1 MSAMLQGSILFSIFL
16 IFTGAA
22 VLAAVALFARQ
33 SLLVAY
39 ILLGGL
45 LGPWGLKLVNDAAII
60 QEIGHIGIIFLLF
73 LLGLNLQ
80 PAQLVRMLREA
91 IMVTLVSS
99 LVFGILGML
108 TGLAF
113 GYSRLE
119 SLVIGSVMM
128 FSSTIIG
135 LKLLPTTALHHRH
148 VGQVMISILLLQDIL
163 AIGILLFLEGLTDTG
178 MEWKQVAILALSLPA
193 VVIISVLF
201 ERYILQPLMRRFDT
215 IQEYL
220 FLSAIGWC
228 LGMAQLGEMMGL
240 SYEIGA
246 FIAGVS
252 LATNPIALFIAESF
266 KPLRDFFLIMFF
278 FSLGASFNITLLPEV
293 IIPAV
298 VISTLMLTIKPVTF
312 ARLLRKSGE
321 TSGLSSEI
329 GVRLGQVS
337 EFSLMIAVLALNT
350 GAIGSSAS
358 YLIQTTTLITFIIS
372 SYIIMLNYPTPIAV
386 SERLRKD

>member
-1 MSAMLQGSILFSIFL
+1 MQHDSILFSIFL

-22 VLAAVALFARQ
+22 VLAAIALYARQ

-45 LGPWGLKLVNDAAII
+45 VGPWGLKLVSDAAII
-60 QEIGHIGIIFLLF
+60 QQIGHIGIIFLLF

-91 IMVTLVSS
+91 IMVTVVSS
-99 LVFGILGML
+99 LIFGTAGILIGR
-108 TGLAF
+108 AF
-113 GYSRLE
+113 GYSHFE
-119 SLVIGSVMM
+119 SLVIGAAMM

-163 AIGILLFLEGLTDTG
+163 AIGILLFLEGLSHTG
-178 MEWKQVAILALSLPA
+178 MEWQQVASLALSLPLL
-193 VVIISVLF
+193 VIISLLV
-201 ERYILQPLMRRFDT
+201 ERFILQRLMQRFDT
-215 IQEYL
+215 IQEYI
-220 FLSAIGWC
+220 FLTAIGWC
-228 LGMAQLGEMMGL
+228 LGIAQLAETMGL

-278 FSLGASFNITLLPEV
+278 FSLGASFNITIIPGV

-298 VISTLMLTIKPVTF
+298 ILSSLMLILKPVIF
-312 ARLLRKSGE
+312 SRLLRQSGE
-321 TSGLSSEI
+321 SPGLSNEV
-329 GVRLGQVS
+329 GVRIGQVS
-337 EFSLMIAVLALNT
+337 EFSLMIAVLALNA
-350 GAIGSSAS
+350 GAIGSRAS
-358 YLIQTTTLITFIIS
+358 YLIQTTTLITFIVS
-372 SYIIMLNYPTPIAV
+372 SYVIMLNYPTPIAV
-386 SERLRKD
+386 SDRLRKD

>member
-1 MSAMLQGSILFSIFL
+1 MHDSILFSIFL

-22 VLAAVALFARQ
+22 LLAAMALYARQ
-33 SLLVAY
+33 PLLLAY

-45 LGPWGLKLVNDAAII
+45 AGPWGLKLVNDPKII

-91 IMVTLVSS
+91 IMVTVLSS
-99 LVFGILGML
+99 VFFCVVGILVAL
-108 TGLAF
+108 TF
-113 GYSRLE
+113 GYSVFE
-119 SLVIGSVMM
+119 SVIIGSAMM
-128 FSSTIIG
+128 FSSTILG

-148 VGQVMISILLLQDIL
+148 VGQVMISILLLQDII
-163 AIGILLFLEGLTDTG
+163 AIGILLFLEGLSKSG
-178 MEWKQVAILALSLPA
+178 MDWQAVGLLGLALPSL
-193 VVIISVLF
+193 VVVSLLAD
-201 ERYILQPLMRRFDT
+201 RYVLQPLMRRFDT
-215 IQEYL
+215 IQEYI
-220 FLSAIGWC
+220 FLTAIGWC
-228 LGMAQLGEMMGL
+228 LGIAQLADIMGL

-278 FSLGASFNITLLPEV
+278 FALGASFNITILPDV

-298 VISTLMLTIKPVTF
+298 IIASITLLSKPVIF
-312 ARLLRKSGE
+312 SRLLRQSGE
-321 TSGLSSEI
+321 TSSLSNEV

-337 EFSLMIAVLALNT
+337 EFSLMIAVLALNA
-350 GAIGSSAS
+350 GAIGSQAS
-358 YLIQTTTLITFIIS
+358 YLIQATTLLTFIAS

-386 SERLRKD
+386 SDRLRKD

>member
-1 MSAMLQGSILFSIFL
+1 MSVMLHGSILFSIFL

-22 VLAAVALFARQ
+22 VLAAMALFARQ

-45 LGPWGLKLVNDAAII
+45 VGPWGLKLVNDAAII

-91 IMVTLVSS
+91 VMVTLLSC
-99 LVFGILGML
+99 LVFGIIGML
-108 TGLAF
+108 TGMAF

-119 SLVIGSVMM
+119 SLIIGSVMM

-163 AIGILLFLEGLTDTG
+163 AIGILLLLEGLTDSG
-178 MEWKQVAILALSLPA
+178 MEWKQVTILALSLPA
-193 VVIISVLF
+193 VVSIAMLF
-201 ERYILQPLMRRFDT
+201 ERYLLQPLMRRFDT

-220 FLSAIGWC
+220 FLTAIGWC
-228 LGMAQLGEMMGL
+228 LGMAQLGEVMGL

-298 VISTLMLTIKPVTF
+298 IISSIMLALKPVTF

-321 TSGLSSEI
+321 SSGLSSEV

-337 EFSLMIAVLALNT
+337 EFSLMIAVLALNA

>member
-1 MSAMLQGSILFSIFL
+1 MLQSSILFSIFL

-22 VLAAVALFARQ
+22 VLAAMALFARQ

-45 LGPWGLKLVNDAAII
+45 VGPWGLKLVNDAATI

-91 IMVTLVSS
+91 IMVTVISS
-99 LVFGILGML
+99 LAFGIIGML

-113 GYSRLE
+113 GYSRFE
-119 SLVIGSVMM
+119 SLIIGSVMM

-148 VGQVMISILLLQDIL
+148 TGQVMISILLLQDIL

-178 MEWKQVAILALSLPA
+178 MEWQQVAILALSLPGI
-193 VVIISVLF
+193 VIFSALF
-201 ERYILQPLMRRFDT
+201 ERYVLQPLMRRFDT

-228 LGMAQLGEMMGL
+228 LGMAQLGELMGL

-252 LATNPIALFIAESF
+252 LANNPIALFIAESF

-278 FSLGASFNITLLPEV
+278 FSLGASFNITILPEV
-293 IIPAV
+293 IIPAT
-298 VISTLMLTIKPVTF
+298 VIALLMLVLKPVIF
-312 ARLLRKSGE
+312 ARLLR
-321 TSGLSSEI
+321 LSSESPSLSNEI

-337 EFSLMIAVLALNT
+337 EFSLMIAVLALNA
-350 GAIGSSAS
+350 GAIGSRAS
-358 YLIQTTTLITFIIS
+358 YLIQTTTLITFIAS

-386 SERLRKD
+386 SDRLRKD

>member
-1 MSAMLQGSILFSIFL
+1 MLHDSIIFSIFL
-16 IFTGAA
+16 SFTGAA
-22 VLAAVALFARQ
+22 VLAAIALYARQ

-45 LGPWGLKLVNDAAII
+45 VGPWGLKLVSDAAII
-60 QEIGHIGIIFLLF
+60 QQIGHIGIIFLLF

-80 PAQLVRMLREA
+80 PAQLLRMLREA
-91 IMVTLVSS
+91 IMVTVISS
-99 LVFGILGML
+99 LAFGTAGILIGQ
-108 TGLAF
+108 AF
-113 GYSRLE
+113 GYSHFE
-119 SLVIGSVMM
+119 SLVIGAVMM

-163 AIGILLFLEGLTDTG
+163 AIGILLFLEGLSHTG
-178 MEWKQVAILALSLPA
+178 MEWQQVASLALSLPLL
-193 VVIISVLF
+193 VMFSLLF
-201 ERYILQPLMRRFDT
+201 ARFILQRLMQRFDT
-215 IQEYL
+215 IQEYI
-220 FLSAIGWC
+220 FLTAIGWC
-228 LGMAQLGEMMGL
+228 LGIAQLAETMGL

-278 FSLGASFNITLLPEV
+278 FSLGASFNVTILPEV

-298 VISTLMLTIKPVTF
+298 ILSSLMLILKPVIF
-312 ARLLRKSGE
+312 SRLLRQSGE
-321 TSGLSSEI
+321 SSGLSNEV

-337 EFSLMIAVLALNT
+337 EFSLMIAVLALNA
-350 GAIGSSAS
+350 GAIGSRAS
-358 YLIQTTTLITFIIS
+358 YLIQATTLITFIVS
-372 SYIIMLNYPTPIAV
+372 SYVIMLNYPTPIAV
-386 SERLRKD
+386 SDRLRKD

>member
-1 MSAMLQGSILFSIFL
+1 MLDDSIIFSIFL

-22 VLAAVALFARQ
+22 VLAALALYARQ

-45 LGPWGLKLVNDAAII
+45 AGPWGFKLVSDPEII
-60 QEIGHIGIIFLLF
+60 RQIGHIGIIFLLF

-80 PAQLVRMLREA
+80 PAQLVRMLRQA
-91 IMVTLVSS
+91 IVVTVISS
-99 LVFGILGML
+99 LVFGLIGA
-108 TGLAF
+108 TVSRAF
-113 GYSRLE
+113 GFSLYE
-119 SLVIGSVMM
+119 SLITGSVMM

-163 AIGILLFLEGLTDTG
+163 AIGILLFLEGFSQAG
-178 MEWKQVAILALSLPA
+178 MGWQQGGILALALPLL
-193 VVIISVLF
+193 VVFAALF
-201 ERYILQPLMRRFDT
+201 ERYILQRLIRRFDT
-215 IQEYL
+215 IQEYV
-220 FLSAIGWC
+220 FLTAIGWC
-228 LGMAQLGEMMGL
+228 LGMAQLAEVLGL

-246 FIAGVS
+246 FIAGVA

-278 FSLGASFNITLLPEV
+278 FSLGAGFNIAILPEV
-293 IIPAV
+293 IVPAA
-298 VISTLMLTIKPVTF
+298 IIAILMLACKPLVF
-312 ARLLRKSGE
+312 SRLLQRSGE
-321 TSGLSSEI
+321 TPGLSKET

-350 GAIGSSAS
+350 GAIGAKAS
-358 YLIQTTTLITFIIS
+358 YLIQTTTLITFIVS
-372 SYIIMLNYPTPIAV
+372 SYVIMLSYPTPIAV
-386 SERLRKD
+386 SDRLRRD

>member
-1 MSAMLQGSILFSIFL
+1 MHDSILFSIFL

-22 VLAAVALFARQ
+22 LLAAMALYARQ
-33 SLLVAY
+33 PLLLAY

-45 LGPWGLKLVNDAAII
+45 AGPWGLKLVNDPKII

-91 IMVTLVSS
+91 IMVTVLSS
-99 LVFGILGML
+99 VFFCVVGILVAL
-108 TGLAF
+108 TF
-113 GYSRLE
+113 GYSVFE
-119 SLVIGSVMM
+119 SVIIGSAMM
-128 FSSTIIG
+128 FSSTILG

-148 VGQVMISILLLQDIL
+148 VGQVMISILLLQDII
-163 AIGILLFLEGLTDTG
+163 AIGILLFLEGLSKSG
-178 MEWKQVAILALSLPA
+178 MDWQAVGLLGLALPSL
-193 VVIISVLF
+193 VVVSLLA
-201 ERYILQPLMRRFDT
+201 ERYVLQPLMRRFDT
-215 IQEYL
+215 IQEYI
-220 FLSAIGWC
+220 FLTAIGWC
-228 LGMAQLGEMMGL
+228 LGIAQLADIMGL

-278 FSLGASFNITLLPEV
+278 FALGASFNITILPDV

-298 VISTLMLTIKPVTF
+298 IIASITLLSKPVIF
-312 ARLLRKSGE
+312 SRLLRQSGE
-321 TSGLSSEI
+321 TSSLSNEV

-337 EFSLMIAVLALNT
+337 EFSLMIAVLALNA
-350 GAIGSSAS
+350 GAIGSQAS
-358 YLIQTTTLITFIIS
+358 YLIQATTLLTFIAS

-386 SERLRKD
+386 SDRLRKD

>member
-1 MSAMLQGSILFSIFL
+1 MQHDSILFSIFL

-22 VLAAVALFARQ
+22 VLAAIALFARQ

-45 LGPWGLKLVNDAAII
+45 VGPWGFKLVNDAAII

-91 IMVTLVSS
+91 IMVTVISS
-99 LVFGILGML
+99 LVFGMAGLL

-113 GYSRLE
+113 GYSHFE
-119 SLVIGSVMM
+119 SLIIGSVMM

-163 AIGILLFLEGLTDTG
+163 AIGILLFLEGLSHTG
-178 MEWKQVAILALSLPA
+178 MEWQQLVSLALSLPLI
-193 VVIISVLF
+193 VVISLLF
-201 ERYILQPLMRRFDT
+201 ERYILQRLIQRFDT
-215 IQEYL
+215 IQEYI
-220 FLSAIGWC
+220 FLTAIGWC
-228 LGMAQLGEMMGL
+228 LGMAQLAELMGL

-252 LATNPIALFIAESF
+252 LATNPIALFIADSF

-278 FSLGASFNITLLPEV
+278 FSLGASFNITMLPEV
-293 IIPAV
+293 IIPAA
-298 VISTLMLTIKPVTF
+298 ILASLMLAFKPVVF
-312 ARLLRKSGE
+312 AQLLRRSGE
-321 TSGLSSEI
+321 STGLSNEV

-337 EFSLMIAVLALNT
+337 EFSLMIAVLALNA
-350 GAIGSSAS
+350 GAIGSRAS
-358 YLIQTTTLITFIIS
+358 YLIQSTTLITFIVS
-372 SYIIMLNYPTPIAV
+372 SYVIMLNYPTPIAV
-386 SERLRKD
+386 SDRLRKD

>member
-1 MSAMLQGSILFSIFL
+1 MPHDSILFSIFL

-22 VLAAVALFARQ
+22 VLAAIALYARQ

-45 LGPWGLKLVNDAAII
+45 VGPWGLKLVSDAAII
-60 QEIGHIGIIFLLF
+60 QQIGHIGIIFLLF

-91 IMVTLVSS
+91 IMVTVISS
-99 LVFGILGML
+99 LVFGITGMII
-108 TGLAF
+108 GWAF
-113 GYSRLE
+113 GYSYFE
-119 SLVIGSVMM
+119 SLIIGAAMM

-163 AIGILLFLEGLTDTG
+163 AIGILLSLEGLSHTG
-178 MEWKQVAILALSLPA
+178 MEWQQIVLLVLSLPLL
-193 VVIISVLF
+193 VIISLLF
-201 ERYILQPLMRRFDT
+201 ERFILQRLMRRFDT
-215 IQEYL
+215 IQEYI
-220 FLSAIGWC
+220 FLTAIGWC
-228 LGMAQLGEMMGL
+228 LGIAQLAEIMGL

-278 FSLGASFNITLLPEV
+278 FSLGASFNITILPEV
-293 IIPAV
+293 IIPAA
-298 VISTLMLTIKPVTF
+298 VIASLMLIFKPMVF
-312 ARLLRKSGE
+312 SRLLRLSGE
-321 TSGLSSEI
+321 SSGLSNEV

-337 EFSLMIAVLALNT
+337 EFSLMIAVLALNA
-350 GAIGSSAS
+350 GAIGSRAS
-358 YLIQTTTLITFIIS
+358 YLIQATTLLTFIVS

-386 SERLRKD
+386 SDRLRKD

>member
-1 MSAMLQGSILFSIFL
+1 MPHDSILFSIFL

-22 VLAAVALFARQ
+22 VLAAIALYARQ

-45 LGPWGLKLVNDAAII
+45 VGPWGLKLVSDAAII
-60 QEIGHIGIIFLLF
+60 QQIGHIGIIFLLF

-91 IMVTLVSS
+91 IMVTVISS
-99 LVFGILGML
+99 LVFGITGML
-108 TGLAF
+108 IGWAF
-113 GYSRLE
+113 GYSHFE
-119 SLVIGSVMM
+119 SLIIGAAMM

-163 AIGILLFLEGLTDTG
+163 AIGILLSLEGLSHTG
-178 MEWKQVAILALSLPA
+178 MDWQQIASLVLSLPLL
-193 VVIISVLF
+193 VIISLLF
-201 ERYILQPLMRRFDT
+201 ERFILQRLMQRFDT
-215 IQEYL
+215 IQEYI
-220 FLSAIGWC
+220 FLTAIGWC
-228 LGMAQLGEMMGL
+228 LGIAQLAELMGL

-278 FSLGASFNITLLPEV
+278 FSLGASFNITILPEV
-293 IIPAV
+293 IIPAA
-298 VISTLMLTIKPVTF
+298 VIASLMLIFKPIVF
-312 ARLLRKSGE
+312 AHLLRHSGE
-321 TSGLSSEI
+321 SPGLSNEV

-337 EFSLMIAVLALNT
+337 EFSLMIAVLALNA
-350 GAIGSSAS
+350 GAIGSRAS
-358 YLIQTTTLITFIIS
+358 YLIQATTLITFIIS

-386 SERLRKD
+386 SDRLRKD

>member
-1 MSAMLQGSILFSIFL
+1 MLHDSILFSIFL

-22 VLAAVALFARQ
+22 VLAAIALFARQ

-45 LGPWGLKLVNDAAII
+45 AGPWGLKLVSDAAII

-91 IMVTLVSS
+91 IMVTVISS
-99 LVFGILGML
+99 LVFGVVGML
-108 TGLAF
+108 AGLAF
-113 GYSRLE
+113 GYSHFE
-119 SLVIGSVMM
+119 SLIIGSVMM

-163 AIGILLFLEGLTDTG
+163 AIGILLFLEGLSHAG
-178 MEWKQVAILALSLPA
+178 MEWQQLVSLALSLP
-193 VVIISVLF
+193 VIVIISLLF
-201 ERYILQPLMRRFDT
+201 ERFILQRLIQRFDT
-215 IQEYL
+215 IHEYI
-220 FLSAIGWC
+220 FLTAIGWC
-228 LGMAQLGEMMGL
+228 LGVAELAEFMGL
-240 SYEIGA
+240 SHEIGA

-252 LATNPIALFIAESF
+252 LATNPIALFIADSF

-278 FSLGASFNITLLPEV
+278 FSLGASFNITMLPEV
-293 IIPAV
+293 IIPAT
-298 VISTLMLTIKPVTF
+298 VIALLMLVFKPVIF
-312 ARLLRKSGE
+312 SRLLRQSGE
-321 TSGLSSEI
+321 STGLSNEI

-337 EFSLMIAVLALNT
+337 EFSLMIAVLALNA
-350 GAIGSSAS
+350 GAIGSRAS
-358 YLIQTTTLITFIIS
+358 YLIQATTLITFIVS
-372 SYIIMLNYPTPIAV
+372 SYVIMLNYPTPIAV
-386 SERLRKD
+386 SDRLRKD